1 MPLTSR
7 RPEVWSLDSVVQQH
21 VDELTSLY
29 QVRRWQA
36 LAPHV
41 RLFEL
46 ERLDAR
52 LAAHID
58 GLRVA
63 GPVGRAFC
71 TGEAGRAPGVVFAM
85 TVIAIEGANGT
96 ALDELLSAAGGTPT
110 LRHAVA
116 DACAWVRPELMGFVA
131 AHVETSRQ
139 AHHVEIGLLSAGLGG
154 CSHAERFLDA
164 LAHEEES
171 VRSCAVRTAGEFGRT
186 ECFAQI
192 AKAYSGDR
200 VDDVSTALALVLLGD
215 RGSALSVLARSGVPI
230 SVAPLNPMVLAFQAM
245 ELEAVRTML
254 GRLHGVDA
262 EPGQDVVLGSGISG
276 DPRYVP
282 WLIRQLGNRHLARLA
297 AEAIS
302 LISGLDI
309 RREAGEAPPDDADVP
324 SDADSKRSNTEIR
337 LDEGLPWP
345 DHQKVEQWWV
355 ANGSRFQPGQR
366 YFLGEQVTWEHCV
379 EVLKSGYQRQRILAA
394 QHLCLLGPGTP
405 LFNTSAPAWRQQRLL
420 AQMT

>member
-1 MPLTSR
+1 M
-7 RPEVWSLDSVVQQH
+7 
-21 VDELTSLY
+21 
-29 QVRRWQA
+29 
-36 LAPHV
+36 
-41 RLFEL
+41 
-46 ERLDAR
+46 
-52 LAAHID
+52 
-58 GLRVA
+58 
-63 GPVGRAFC
+63 
-71 TGEAGRAPGVVFAM
+71 
-85 TVIAIEGANGT
+85 
-96 ALDELLSAAGGTPT
+96 
-110 LRHAVA
+110 
-116 DACAWVRPELMGFVA
+116 
-131 AHVETSRQ
+131 
-139 AHHVEIGLLSAGLGG
+139 
-154 CSHAERFLDA
+154 
-164 LAHEEES
+164 
-171 VRSCAVRTAGEFGRT
+171 
-186 ECFAQI
+186 
-192 AKAYSGDR
+192 
-200 VDDVSTALALVLLGD
+200 
-215 RGSALSVLARSGVPI
+215 
-230 SVAPLNPMVLAFQAM
+230 
-245 ELEAVRTML
+245 RTML